1 MKAKELRE
9 KKIEELEKILKEKRE
24 KLKNLKLDLIQGKLK
39 NVREIRETKRDIA
52 RILTILN
59 SKIKDQNAK
68 WKCKMQREF
77 NNFEFWFFILI
88 FEFCI
93 LNLIS
98 CQKENL
104 LEK

>member
-52 RILTILN
+52 RVLTIL
-59 SKIKDQNAK
+59 KEKT
-68 WKCKMQREF
+68 
-77 NNFEFWFFILI
+77 
-88 FEFCI
+88 
-93 LNLIS
+93 
-98 CQKENL
+98 CQKEDL
-104 LEK
+104 SEK

>member
-52 RILTILN
+52 RILTIL
-59 SKIKDQNAK
+59 KEKT
-68 WKCKMQREF
+68 
-77 NNFEFWFFILI
+77 
-88 FEFCI
+88 
-93 LNLIS
+93 
-98 CQKENL
+98 CQKEDL
-104 LEK
+104 SEK

>member
-52 RILTILN
+52 RILTIL
-59 SKIKDQNAK
+59 KEKT
-68 WKCKMQREF
+68 
-77 NNFEFWFFILI
+77 
-88 FEFCI
+88 
-93 LNLIS
+93 
-98 CQKENL
+98 CQKEDS